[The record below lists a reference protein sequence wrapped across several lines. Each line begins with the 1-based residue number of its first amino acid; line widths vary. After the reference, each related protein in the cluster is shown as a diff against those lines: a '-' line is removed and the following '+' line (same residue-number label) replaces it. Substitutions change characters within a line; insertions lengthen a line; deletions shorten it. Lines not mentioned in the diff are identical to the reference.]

1 MALILPKKESASQK
15 WYRKNKQR
23 RSEERKKLYA
33 ENPEYRKRAIEASRK
48 YRRGERTLTIPP
60 EDAPISFERAAERI
74 GIRKSTLHDWHSKK
88 FFPEPKRHNG
98 RRLWFS
104 EKQVL
109 LLTKLKEVI
118 RVYGKRRGK
127 VKRDRIKEVIAFIFA
142 NWD

>member
-1 MALILPKKESASQK
+1 MSLILPKKESAPQK

-33 ENPEYRKRAIEASRK
+33 ENPEYRQRAIEASRRR
-48 YRRGERTLTIPP
+48 RRGELTPMTPP
-60 EDAPISFERAAERI
+60 EDAPISFAETAERI
-74 GIRKSTLHDWHSKK
+74 GIDKSTLHDWHSKK

-104 EKQVL
+104 AKQVL
-109 LLTKLKEVI
+109 LLKYLKDKVH
-118 RVYGKRRGK
+118 GKRRWYMK
-127 VKRDRIKEVIAFIFA
+127 FDRFKDVIAYMFA